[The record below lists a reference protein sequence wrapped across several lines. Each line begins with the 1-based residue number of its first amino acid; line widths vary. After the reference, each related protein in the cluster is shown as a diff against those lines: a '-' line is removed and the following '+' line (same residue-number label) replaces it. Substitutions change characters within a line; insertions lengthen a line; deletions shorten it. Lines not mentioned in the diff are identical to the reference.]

1 MNDPYI
7 AILHGN
13 DEEPHDPIV
22 TTIVGGSHV
31 ERYLPPKHEP
41 RCASCG
47 AGRQVVSRIGRY
59 EVTETHAAP
68 EPFKLILVARL
79 TTITELRPQ

>member
-22 TTIVGGSHV
+22 TTVEGGTHV
-31 ERYLPPKHEP
+31 ERDMGIRIVRPCEH
-41 RCASCG
+41 CG
-47 AGRQVVSRIGRY
+47 RESVTFKRRIGRY
-59 EVTETHAAP
+59 DFTESHPAP
-68 EPFKLILVARL
+68 EPFKRIVVARL
-79 TTITELRPQ
+79 TSVSES